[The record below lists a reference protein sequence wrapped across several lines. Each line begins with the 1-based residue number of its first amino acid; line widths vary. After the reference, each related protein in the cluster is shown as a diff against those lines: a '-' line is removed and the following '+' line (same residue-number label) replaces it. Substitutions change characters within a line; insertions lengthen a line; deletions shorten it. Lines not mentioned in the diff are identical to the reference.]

1 MSSELSTDEL
11 ASGAIISPCGHYRYH
26 LWRIWEPTLPVCVWV
41 MLNPSTADEHTD
53 DPTIR
58 KCIAIAR
65 HNGFGGISVRNVF
78 AYRATDKTDLLK
90 VNDPVGADNS
100 GHLLAARSVSILT
113 RLVLGWGKPFGGSKL
128 ARHFKNAEM
137 ILKPLSPYCIKQ
149 NKDGSPIHP
158 LYQKN
163 ESKMVKFV

>member
-1 MSSELSTDEL
+1 MSNELTTDEL

-26 LWRIWEPTLPVCVWV
+26 LWRIWEPTRAVLVWV
-41 MLNPSTADEHTD
+41 MLNPSTADEHED

-78 AYRATDKTDLLK
+78 AYRATDKKELLK
-90 VNDPVGADNS
+90 VIDPVGPDNA
-100 GHLLAARSVSILT
+100 GHLLVARNVSILT
-113 RLVLGWGKPFGGSKL
+113 RLVLGWGKQFGGRKL
-128 ARHFKNAEM
+128 AHHFKNAEM
-137 ILKPLSPYCIKQ
+137 ILRTLSPYCIKQ

-163 ESKMVKFV
+163 ESTLVRFF